1 MSIFTR
7 FWYNVKYPQLLPGPD
22 IITANVSWNIFLL
35 FRIIAPAVRISHNDD
50 AVNHDGG
57 RAMSNESVFWI
68 YPMDWIDLVSQA
80 FLKID
85 NTVFAKF
92 VNGLPGGC
100 IQHHHIIARCHN
112 NDPSFAVNF
121 CI

>member
-1 MSIFTR
+1 MSIFAWLR
-7 FWYNVKYPQLLPGPD
+7 DNVKYPQLLPGPD

-68 YPMDWIDLVSQA
+68 YPMDWIDL
-80 FLKID
+80 D
-85 NTVFAKF
+85 NWM
-92 VNGLPGGC
+92 
-100 IQHHHIIARCHN
+100 HIIEEIHRDVGMAIVESWALPQVIIR
-112 NDPSFAVNF
+112 
-121 CI
+121 IIR